1 MATTPLTPEEA
12 NIRAERARQLLEDP
26 LLKES
31 FDLAERALI
40 QAIRSAKTDTE
51 AFKATIAFQ
60 VFEVIRDSIRTHIE
74 TAKVMEYN
82 FKDKKRFGVF

>member
-1 MATTPLTPEEA
+1 MSPEEA
-12 NIRAERARQLLEDP
+12 KIRAERAQQLLNDP

-31 FDLAERALI
+31 FELAQTALI
-40 QAIRSAKTDTE
+40 QAIRVAKSDAE

-74 TAKVMEYN
+74 TGKIIEYN
-82 FKDKKRFGVF
+82 FRDKTLLERISGR